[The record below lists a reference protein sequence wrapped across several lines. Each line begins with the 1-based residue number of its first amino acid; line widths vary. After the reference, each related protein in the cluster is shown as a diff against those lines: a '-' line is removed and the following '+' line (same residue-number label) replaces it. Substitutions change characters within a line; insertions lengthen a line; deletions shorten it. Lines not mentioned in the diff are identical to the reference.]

1 MSGLPVIKPR
11 TRRDLVRLLLLI
23 VMVGMIGIVVVRRIF
38 VHPLSPKER
47 QQEQQRK
54 KDADQIPGRPEDF
67 ANQQQ
72 ERLRKAE
79 EDRQHELAAAAKAAS
94 AAAASAPKGAA
105 VPAGGVGRVGNNPL
119 PAGYQVPPT
128 APSVAAD
135 SARLQEA
142 SDKNPYANVSLAAY
156 EASSED
162 GQAAKTGLPSSITD
176 ALANMVPKGGSGNT
190 AEEPWAT
197 AIKGLANSV
206 QPSNAATAQNA
217 NGVGPKNTQWLASED
232 KKDGATAAPLT
243 ATRLGSPYTL
253 LETGTIPVV
262 ALTGFDSSL
271 PAESK
276 AMVTDDVYDNV
287 PGGGTHRLIRKG
299 SILALHPNTD
309 IVRGQDRMM
318 MAFTRIILY
327 GGATVNL
334 GAMSGSDD
342 QGVGGIP
349 AETNSHLIRRFGA
362 ATLLAG
368 VSTLAQRAD
377 SSGVDVNVG
386 SSLTS
391 SSETALSQLMQ
402 AVLGDAVNIQDTLT
416 IKPGTRMT
424 VTVNKDLLLPP
435 EITGNAP

>member
-1 MSGLPVIKPR
+1 
-11 TRRDLVRLLLLI
+11 
-23 VMVGMIGIVVVRRIF
+23 
-38 VHPLSPKER
+38 
-47 QQEQQRK
+47 
-54 KDADQIPGRPEDF
+54 
-67 ANQQQ
+67 
-72 ERLRKAE
+72 
-79 EDRQHELAAAAKAAS
+79 
-94 AAAASAPKGAA
+94 
-105 VPAGGVGRVGNNPL
+105 
-119 PAGYQVPPT
+119 
-128 APSVAAD
+128 
-135 SARLQEA
+135 
-142 SDKNPYANVSLAAY
+142 
-156 EASSED
+156 
-162 GQAAKTGLPSSITD
+162 
-176 ALANMVPKGGSGNT
+176 
-190 AEEPWAT
+190 
-197 AIKGLANSV
+197 
-206 QPSNAATAQNA
+206 
-217 NGVGPKNTQWLASED
+217 
-232 KKDGATAAPLT
+232 
-243 ATRLGSPYTL
+243 
-253 LETGTIPVV
+253 
-262 ALTGFDSSL
+262 
-271 PAESK
+271 
-276 AMVTDDVYDNV
+276 MVTDDVYDNV